1 MRLQSRKQHA
11 SHPTPPRAR
20 VYLFVLAF
28 AATMLLG
35 SLEAAAQRTIT
46 VRAGDALSIL
56 ADRYGVSVEDLQQ
69 WNALPDDRIQIGQE
83 LVVGD
88 QAGGGTEAGPDGSP
102 TYEVHAGD
110 TLSGIASRF
119 GVEMEQLLEWNEGL
133 EADAI
138 RVGQPLVIGPARYRI
153 EHDVRPGESLSRIA
167 SRYGVAVRDLLRW
180 NRRLEGNTLRA
191 GAKVVV
197 WAERPESL
205 SEAIGLPYHGRL
217 VHGERL
223 PRHPGY
229 VIRDR
234 SRAYGTRETN
244 DAIMAAFDRVVSEHG
259 RGQKVR
265 VHDLS
270 TERGGRLSDHRSHQ
284 NGRDA
289 DISYYHRRRCPSDG
303 CGFRRMTPELLD
315 VERTWTLLSYWL
327 EHDQAKA
334 IFIDYSLQGALY
346 QEARRRGAT
355 REQLHHWFQ
364 YPRGVG
370 FPLGVIRHFPNHRD
384 HLHVRF
390 ECAEGDEE
398 CR

>member
-1 MRLQSRKQHA
+1 MRL
-11 SHPTPPRAR
+11 R
-20 VYLFVLAF
+20 VRHLLLFVLVF
-28 AATMLLG
+28 GATTLLG

-46 VRAGDALSIL
+46 VRAGDALSVL
-56 ADRYGVSVEDLQQ
+56 ADRFGVSVEDLQE
-69 WNALPDDRIQIGQE
+69 WNELDDDRIQVGQE

-88 QAGGGTEAGPDGSP
+88 ESGDGEEVGPDGSP
-102 TYEVHAGD
+102 TYEVRPGD
-110 TLSGIASRF
+110 TLSGIAGRL
-119 GVEMEQLLEWNEGL
+119 GVEMEQLLEWNDGL

-138 RVGQPLVIGPARYRI
+138 RVGQELVIGPARFRI
-153 EHDVRPGESLSRIA
+153 EHRVRSGESLSRIA
-167 SRYGVAVRDLLRW
+167 SRYEVAVRDLLRW
-180 NRRLEGNTLRA
+180 NRRLEGRMLRA
-191 GAKVVV
+191 GANVIV

-205 SEAIGLPYHGRL
+205 SEAVGLPHHGRL
-217 VHGERL
+217 KHGERL

-234 SRAYGTRETN
+234 DRAWGTRETN
-244 DAIMAAFDRVVSEHG
+244 DAIIAAFDRVVGQHG
-259 RGQKVR
+259 RGKKVR

-270 TERGGRLSDHRSHQ
+270 TRRGGRLSDHRSHQ

-289 DISYYHRRRCPSDG
+289 DISFYHRTACPSDG
-303 CGFRRMTPELLD
+303 CGFRRLTPELMD

-346 QEARRRGAT
+346 REARRRGAN
-355 REQLHHWFQ
+355 REQLHRWFQ

-390 ECAEGDEE
+390 NCAEGDEE
-398 CR
+398 CRP